1 MNSIYDFLLQGIS
14 SHTGI
19 TDRSDFINYL
29 RSIQDFVRR
38 LRRSYQTHLV
48 QVDYSDFHT
57 QAAYLITYFP
67 QYVEMTLYVLKE
79 IDSSEAFKSFGKQ
92 SNIQGCFFG
101 SGPFPESVGL
111 GIYLSEKFPDCKSLK
126 LMSCD
131 IMADLWEPSRKIA
144 IQQVLPHFF
153 NGEISACSKN
163 FNMLSN
169 DSLHM
174 IGDYL
179 QNCNLVVFQNC
190 LNELDGCLDTFIANV
205 DYILSEMLPNSILVL
220 ADLGQYSS
228 VRELMQRV
236 RENINQLDRAEIILD
251 CERRFRSVITLPN
264 LISDFVLTGDDGLI
278 PRKNIYTRYLVARVN
293 SP

>member
-1 MNSIYDFLLQGIS
+1 MFLEKL
-14 SHTGI
+14 TGLKH
-19 TDRSDFINYL
+19 SK
-29 RSIQDFVRR
+29 
-38 LRRSYQTHLV
+38 HLGNR
-48 QVDYSDFHT
+48 Q
-57 QAAYLITYFP
+57 
-67 QYVEMTLYVLKE
+67 M
-79 IDSSEAFKSFGKQ
+79 FKDV
-92 SNIQGCFFG
+92 FFG

-111 GIYLSEKFPDCKSLK
+111 GIYLSENFPDCQSLE

-131 IMADLWEPSRKIA
+131 IMANLWEPSRKIT
-144 IQQVLPHFF
+144 IERVLPHFF

-169 DSLHM
+169 DSLPL
-174 IGDYL
+174 ISDYL

-278 PRKNIYTRYLVARVN
+278 PRKNIYTDIWLLVLVALAYFLTG
-293 SP
+293 